1 MLCCRILQQLQNLHL
16 ADWIPGKEA
25 HLGKEKPLETQGA
38 LRQLLRFFSREVTPK
53 QLYAPPNQPPFLF
66 KVKCQHFSLKC
77 HPFPGTL

>member
-1 MLCCRILQQLQNLHL
+1 MCFGCTLCCRILQQLQNLHL

-53 QLYAPPNQPPFLF
+53 QLYTPPTNP
-66 KVKCQHFSLKC
+66 HFSSKSNASTFL
-77 HPFPGTL
+77 